1 MKKFSLVSV
10 LLLAFVSL
18 VHAQQPTASP
28 SPAAAP
34 KPAMSKAQSQKMII
48 ATERK
53 LWEAWKNKDV
63 KPFRANLSA
72 DSLQVSDSGVADR
85 AMILKTMEGSDCDVR
100 SFSLSDF
107 KAIFPASNVAILT
120 YKGTQD
126 ATCGGQTVPP
136 AVWASSTY
144 VLRGG
149 RWLAVSHQETPAR

>member
-1 MKKFSLVSV
+1 MKRLTLV
-10 LLLAFVSL
+10 LLITLGLASL

-28 SPAAAP
+28 SPAP
-34 KPAMSKAQSQKMII
+34 KPAMSRAQSQKMII

-53 LWEAWKNKDV
+53 LWDAWKNKDA

-72 DSLQVSDSGVADR
+72 DSLLVSEMGVADK
-85 AMILKTMEGSDCDVR
+85 AAILKNMEGMDCEVR

-107 KAIFPASNVAILT
+107 KLTFPASNVAVVT

-126 ATCGGQTVPP
+126 ATCGGQTAPA

-144 VLRGG
+144 VLKGG
-149 RWLAVSHQETPAR
+149 RWLAASHQETPAK

>member
-28 SPAAAP
+28 SPAASTAS
-34 KPAMSKAQSQKMII
+34 AMSKAQSQKMII